1 MNSAVEG
8 NAAAMDTLDLREAAA
23 FLRMHPEELRR
34 RAKRGLIPGAKVG
47 RAWIFLRED
56 LVAYVRSL
64 YSQPRQALRVTLRKE
79 VETCHFAS
87 ETESGGST
95 FALQA
100 ENEYADLLGLQ
111 KKP

>member
-1 MNSAVEG
+1 MQ
-8 NAAAMDTLDLREAAA
+8 TLDLRQAAA
-23 FLRMHPEELRR
+23 FLRLHPEELRR
-34 RAKRGLIPGAKVG
+34 RAKLGLIPGAKVG
-47 RAWIFLRED
+47 RAWVFLMED
-56 LVAYVRSL
+56 LAAHLRSL
-64 YSQPRQALRVTLRKE
+64 YSRPRQALRVTLRKE
-79 VETCHFAS
+79 VETCHFAG